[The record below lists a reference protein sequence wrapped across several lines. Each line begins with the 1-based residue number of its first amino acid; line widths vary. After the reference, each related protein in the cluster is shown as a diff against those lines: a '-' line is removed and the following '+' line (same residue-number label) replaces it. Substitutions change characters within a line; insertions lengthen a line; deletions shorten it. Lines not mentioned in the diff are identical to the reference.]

1 VNRTRTR
8 ALVLSLALG
17 LAAIAAVF
25 ALGRTLSLGDQASA
39 ANDRAVERRTA
50 QLDRY
55 EASLRKAL
63 AQKPPALPP
72 LEQVDGNSGLQ
83 SAAPARVV
91 YHRPPP
97 IVVSSRTAGEHENE
111 AEHENG
117 HESEYEGAEAD
128 D

>member
-1 VNRTRTR
+1 MNRTR
-8 ALVLSLALG
+8 ALVVSLAVAL
-17 LAAIAAVF
+17 AAVF
-25 ALGRTLSLGDQASA
+25 GVVALGQTLTLGQQARSTS
-39 ANDRAVERRTA
+39 DRQVSQRNA

-72 LEQVDGNSGLQ
+72 LPDTSNASAPVQ
-83 SAAPARVV
+83 SAAPVRVV

-97 IVVSSRTAGEHENE
+97 VVVVHHRAGEESDE
-111 AEHENG
+111 AF
-117 HESEYEGAEAD
+117 EGGASD